1 MTTNK
6 TMKKLLILVIAIIVT
21 LTLVA
26 CDTQSEFNSPED
38 IVGRNIGALAGTPS
52 LRFARETGTPRAFY
66 STSEMM
72 RALRDGEISAVIM
85 EQATAI
91 ELVENT
97 SGVRI
102 LSEPLIE
109 YDLRIAIP
117 MENTGLLNA
126 VNNAL
131 AELQENGVLDGLAY
145 RYFARGDFIYEPPED
160 VELRPGYL
168 VVAFPPDSPPF
179 SFRNADDNF
188 VGMDVDV
195 AIAISDILG
204 IGLRVVEFESRDLI
218 TAVWHGRADLALGW
232 HFDEGEGF
240 VNESD
245 PYASAVHVVIV
256 RR

>member
-1 MTTNK
+1 
-6 TMKKLLILVIAIIVT
+6 MKKILYLIIAIIVT
-21 LTLVA
+21 LSLVA
-26 CDTQSEFNSPED
+26 CDNQSEFNSPED
-38 IVGRNIGALAGTPS
+38 IVGRTIGALAGTPS
-52 LRFARETGTPRAFY
+52 FRLARETGTARAFY

-72 RALRDGEISAVIM
+72 RELRDGEISAVIM

-117 MENTGLLNA
+117 MENAGLLNA
-126 VNNAL
+126 VNSAL
-131 AELQENGVLDGLAY
+131 AELEENGTLEGLAY
-145 RYFARGDFIYEPPED
+145 QYFARGNFIYEPPGDIEM
-160 VELRPGYL
+160 RPGYL
-168 VVAFPPDSPPF
+168 TVAFPPDSPPF

-188 VGMDVDV
+188 VGMDVEV
-195 AIAISDILG
+195 AVAVSHVLG
-204 IGLRVVEFESRDLI
+204 IELKVVEVESRDLI

-232 HFDEGEGF
+232 HLIEGEGV
-240 VNESD
+240 VNKSN